1 MSATWPSDFRPRRR
15 QGGGVGRHVAPTGK
29 RRGGGRVSLCSRPAA
44 PLVVALTRPRVPSR
58 PPEASLRATGTG
70 PTGETKRQ
78 TQRRGLP
85 ADPVKAVERS
95 RRRQAD
101 SSSLSSAAPV
111 ELKVY
116 RCGSARCC
124 LCLRKRT
131 SPAPGRGAHISRC
144 SVRIGKETDKAK
156 QVSPF
161 RCIF

>member
-58 PPEASLRATGTG
+58 PPEASLRATG
-70 PTGETKRQ
+70 
-78 TQRRGLP
+78 RRGKRNAAARPACLP

-161 RCIF
+161 ECIF